1 MTSYMKRKTPVKNL
15 KMNGKESKT
24 LLVNGCLYE
33 NYKWAD
39 QNGRVTK
46 KRIVTIQVVKI
57 AKILRLSGTTTIL
70 HLQVPVLGSST
81 LPGLVLTGADFSWKS
96 QLLRYTVI

>member
-1 MTSYMKRKTPVKNL
+1 MKRKTPLQNL
-15 KMNGKESKT
+15 KMNGKESKM

-46 KRIVTIQVVKI
+46 KRIMTIQVVKI
-57 AKILRLSGTTTIL
+57 AKILRLSRTTTIL
-70 HLQVPVLGSST
+70 HLQVPIFGRST
-81 LPGLVLTGADFSWKS
+81 LPGLVLTGADFPWKY
-96 QLLRYTVI
+96 QLLKHTVI